1 MAKHYEISP
10 EKIAENFEKFESL
23 CKRLG
28 DRSEN
33 VLKMVEHL
41 GERLAL
47 CPASARIEHHSCF
60 PGGLVDHSLRVLTT
74 AGKLAKAHGCD
85 FPLESLIISCL
96 FHDLGKVGDENE
108 DYYVVQKSDWHRDK
122 GMLYDYNDK
131 ISYMSVPHRSVY
143 LMQRFDIKLSSEE
156 YLAILLNDGQY
167 VEANKPYAMR
177 EPLLSMVVH
186 QADAFSTM
194 WEKTNLK

>member
-1 MAKHYEISP
+1 MAKNYEISP

-47 CPASARIEHHSCF
+47 CPASARVEHHSCF

-74 AGKLAKAHGCD
+74 AGKLAKTHGCE

-122 GMLYDYNDK
+122 GMLYEYNEK

-143 LMQRFDIKLSSEE
+143 LMQRFDIKLSQEE

-177 EPLLSMVVH
+177 EPLLSMIVH

>member
-1 MAKHYEISP
+1 MAKNYEISP
-10 EKIAENFEKFESL
+10 EKIAENFEKFEAL

-47 CPASARIEHHSCF
+47 CPASARVEHHSCF
-60 PGGLVDHSLRVLTT
+60 PGGLVDHSLRVLTN
-74 AGKLAKAHGCD
+74 AGRLAKAHGCD

-143 LMQRFDIKLSSEE
+143 LLQKFEVKLSQEE

-167 VEANKPYAMR
+167 IEANKPYAMR

>member
-1 MAKHYEISP
+1 MVKNYEISP
-10 EKIAENFEKFESL
+10 EKITENFEKLESL

-47 CPASARIEHHSCF
+47 CPASARVEHHSCF
-60 PGGLVDHSLRVLTT
+60 PGGLVDHSLRVLTN

-122 GMLYDYNDK
+122 GVLYDYNDK
-131 ISYMSVPHRSVY
+131 IPYMSVPHRSVY
-143 LMQRFDIKLSSEE
+143 LLQKFDVKLTQDEF
-156 YLAILLNDGQY
+156 LAILLNDGQY
-167 VEANKPYAMR
+167 IEANKPYAMR
-177 EPLLSMVVH
+177 EPLLSMIVH

>member
-1 MAKHYEISP
+1 MTKNYEISP
-10 EKIAENFEKFESL
+10 EKIKENIDKFESL

-33 VLKMVEHL
+33 VLKMIEHL

-47 CPASARIEHHSCF
+47 CPASARVEHHSCF
-60 PGGLVDHSLRVLTT
+60 PGGLVDHSLRVLTN
-74 AGKLAKAHGCD
+74 AGKLAKTHGCD
-85 FPLESLIISCL
+85 FPLDSLIISCL
-96 FHDLGKVGDENE
+96 FHDLGKVGDETD
-108 DYYVVQKSDWHRDK
+108 DYYVPQKSDWHRDK
-122 GMLYDYNDK
+122 GMLYEYNEN
-131 ISYMSVPHRSVY
+131 ITYMSVPHRSTW
-143 LMQRFDIKLSSEE
+143 LLQQFDVRLSKEE

-177 EPLLSMVVH
+177 EPMLSMIVH
-186 QADAFSTM
+186 QADAFSTL